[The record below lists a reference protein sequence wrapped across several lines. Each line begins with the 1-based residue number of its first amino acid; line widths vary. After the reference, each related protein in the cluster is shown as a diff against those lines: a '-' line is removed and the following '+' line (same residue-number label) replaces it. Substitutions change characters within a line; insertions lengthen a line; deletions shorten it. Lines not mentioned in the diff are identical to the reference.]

1 MKLLPLGPR
10 RSASPPPRSASP
22 PQKICFAPV
31 VPLRPRRNSALP
43 PSFCLAPNGGTAH
56 SRHENL
62 LAGNF
67 THGWTWTDARLIA
80 MEDDFRVDCELCR
93 HWGLSRRTGAK
104 QNCAGGVEERRER
117 SRFFCGGEAER
128 GGGEAERR
136 GRRGRSF
143 MGVVLRLRRTPAIDY
158 EPRRPGFDSESYPG
172 HVGTCAPT
180 LCPWERHFTQLS
192 SLNLGVNGYLTSVG
206 ERHKIGGMSGLE
218 PGASGSESRTLPLRH
233 TTPQSCEENCDPWNT
248 ISAQPLLL
256 YTDSVIFGTTEFSLV
271 EFPAE
276 FPGQQWTSGIDSV
289 TTDRLRV
296 LGRTFWAAGYYTV
309 RLTDRHAANCGD
321 LTRVAEWPPPSGDGV
336 SAGRVCTLLPADGVS
351 LIDQFCVTCPEFL
364 DILGPLELSIRF
376 QLTPAGELATATFP
390 GDGPDEDTRIFLTA
404 SSRVWVGYTRLF
416 DLAVGSIRLFVRA
429 DSVDG
434 RFFEI
439 GLAPI
444 EIRPPTV
451 SQLQSYLDAF
461 YAHPDGLFFTQLA
474 LGDFETAFKGAILAS
489 SAAGGLAYTGYDVLE
504 IVDKITETIAMVDL
518 EGVESINGVA
528 LSTFLVT
535 VVPEMV
541 SGKSQVLAAT
551 SLQAAFERTRELAGN
566 TTDTP
571 VEVVN
576 KLAAFMFSGT
586 VNVLAASSVL
596 AEKGQIA
603 GKSFSTDLA
612 YCQEATTIAFQ
623 ALDILDDIYLN
634 RLMPEFSDPEIFADH
649 SMSKVHIRIKRENRT
664 RLAGRV
670 YHVSGDSDSLVR
682 VPSFPDLLGDS
693 CNDSDVVGIQGM
705 DQSTL
710 RSYLELMTPYYSH
723 VSLTS
728 RPKCRRFLEANVN
741 PYEYSNNSREIG
753 ADVTGLGL
761 KCGNRTLPV
770 SGLTDPVDILT
781 RRSKNN
787 SLAELMYVF
796 EASEPRGNMA
806 SKFLIILLNVPND
819 WAARTCGGKEFH
831 TVAPEYLSDR
841 LYTSSWGLGMIRLS
855 DVLCLVD
862 LEASSFFVRKNHSA
876 LSIELDFPSLH
887 LDFNNT
893 LFPPDVTML
902 LRKEA
907 PPTPEE
913 YDWTATLPV
922 PDDQIVSIPWTNG
935 TNLTSNPYHWL
946 LSPEE
951 INITT
956 EDVENMKD
964 YFIGVQLG
972 SEQDLGR
979 GDVVNFTLYVFETS
993 CVYFDEDIHLW
1004 QSDGCEVGLMSNSS
1018 HIHCRC
1024 YHLTKFSGFVT
1035 PNPLN
1040 IAEALSANVL
1050 ENPAGLVLVLT
1061 VFGAYLVGIVWARK
1075 SDRRDVVKAGI
1086 GILPGHR
1093 LNPRQDCQYL
1103 ITVYTGFKGNAG
1115 TTAEVTIVLYSQEHE
1130 SRPFRLSDENRI
1142 LFERGSVDSFF
1153 VSTSQ
1158 PLGALRF
1165 VRVWHNNGG
1174 YSPGWFLSQI
1184 IVTNREDNT
1193 PNFFLCNRWFAL
1205 DRDDGQISRVLIE
1218 ADPDEMKKFR
1228 NLFLAKSS
1236 RDMSDG
1242 HLWFSVAGRPA
1253 RSPFT
1258 RVQRLSC
1265 CLTLLYSTMV
1275 TNIMFFGRGD
1285 DFDPPEPI
1293 RIGGMEM
1300 DPPISLP
1307 QKQIDREAT
1316 KEKIE
1321 PLPLWHR
1328 KENDTVQKI
1337 QCRDYS
1343 EKVCKQPIQLSF
1355 DDSMTKIDASNETNP
1370 EDVEP
1375 TQNSSL
1381 SSWSV
1386 YIGWLLVWTA
1396 SFVAAFFTVLYSL
1409 SFGRAKAE
1417 AWLVTFLTSFL
1428 TDLFLIQPFKLML
1441 VAVLFA
1447 LLAKK
1452 PVEDEDPVP
1461 APLHQDEEYVEE
1473 NTQQSDDVDSPWQ
1486 GMLFVVTNQ
1495 LMVRNDTR
1503 LWRTATGWAR
1513 YFWTEESNVQ
1523 DQRNEKTPEMVHSSS
1538 PPDEANLAKQRT
1550 QSLERSKRRKQ
1561 VLEVLTFGLFVT
1573 VIMLTSYGGRSPL
1586 AFHVTKNVQQ
1596 LLLKSGDVGFSE
1608 PRVSGSPRVGGQHY
1622 FSVHEAKPM
1631 IKDIPSFWT
1640 WVTTGLIPATHAA
1653 QWYNGRYSKKAAI
1666 LEDMLTHPLGPVQLR
1681 QVRLTPGKHCEPPKQ
1696 IASLMPHC
1704 TVAYSLDVS
1713 DTQNYTEN
1721 WNKTSNITD
1730 NLICAS
1736 TPIVNVNTATESPWD
1751 YNCLEGSNPWSYT
1764 FASVTDGFPY
1774 FGKQGTYLSGGYVSS
1789 LGGTQETSLARA
1801 AYLQQHGWLDEK
1813 TRAVFIELTL
1823 YNPHVNL
1830 FSVVSIATE
1839 FTSLGTVYKGSEVVT
1854 LRLIQHDAILL
1865 LVLRGCLGIF
1875 ILFFMIRE

>member
-1 MKLLPLGPR
+1 MQFLCL
-10 RSASPPPRSASP
+10 S
-22 PQKICFAPV
+22 
-31 VPLRPRRNSALP
+31 
-43 PSFCLAPNGGTAH
+43 SFHNM
-56 SRHENL
+56 
-62 LAGNF
+62 F
-67 THGWTWTDARLIA
+67 LIA
-80 MEDDFRVDCELCR
+80 
-93 HWGLSRRTGAK
+93 
-104 QNCAGGVEERRER
+104 
-117 SRFFCGGEAER
+117 
-128 GGGEAERR
+128 
-136 GRRGRSF
+136 
-143 MGVVLRLRRTPAIDY
+143 
-158 EPRRPGFDSESYPG
+158 
-172 HVGTCAPT
+172 
-180 LCPWERHFTQLS
+180 
-192 SLNLGVNGYLTSVG
+192 
-206 ERHKIGGMSGLE
+206 
-218 PGASGSESRTLPLRH
+218 
-233 TTPQSCEENCDPWNT
+233 
-248 ISAQPLLL
+248 
-256 YTDSVIFGTTEFSLV
+256 
-271 EFPAE
+271 
-276 FPGQQWTSGIDSV
+276 
-289 TTDRLRV
+289 
-296 LGRTFWAAGYYTV
+296 
-309 RLTDRHAANCGD
+309 
-321 LTRVAEWPPPSGDGV
+321 
-336 SAGRVCTLLPADGVS
+336 
-351 LIDQFCVTCPEFL
+351 EFL

-439 GLAPI
+439 ELAPI

-474 LGDFETAFKGAILAS
+474 LGDPEKAFKGAILAS

-576 KLAAFMFSGT
+576 KLAAFMFSGQCCPLRSERT

-634 RLMPEFSDPEIFADH
+634 RLMSEFSDPEIFADH

-693 CNDSDVVGIQGM
+693 CIDSDVVGIQ
-705 DQSTL
+705 
-710 RSYLELMTPYYSH
+710 
-723 VSLTS
+723 
-728 RPKCRRFLEANVN
+728 FLESNVN

-753 ADVTGLGL
+753 ADVTGLGV

-806 SKFLIILLNVPND
+806 IFQ
-819 WAARTCGGKEFH
+819 
-831 TVAPEYLSDR
+831 
-841 LYTSSWGLGMIRLS
+841 
-855 DVLCLVD
+855 
-862 LEASSFFVRKNHSA
+862 FFVRKNHSA
-876 LSIELDFPSLH
+876 LSIELDFPSLD

-922 PDDQIVSIPWTNG
+922 PDEQIVSIPWTNG

-956 EDVENMKD
+956 EDVDTMKD

-972 SEQDLGR
+972 SEQDLGS

-1004 QSDGCEVGLMSNSS
+1004 QSDGCEVGLMSNTS

-1024 YHLTKFSGFVT
+1024 YHLTKFSGFVA

-1103 ITVYTGFKGNAG
+1103 LTVYTGFKGNAG
-1115 TTAEVTIVLYSQEHE
+1115 TTAEVTIVLYSQDHE
-1130 SRPFRLSDENRI
+1130 SCPFRLSDEKRI
-1142 LFERGSVDSFF
+1142 LFERGSVDSFL

-1184 IVTNREDNT
+1184 VVTNRGDNT
-1193 PNFFLCNRWFAL
+1193 PNFFICNRWFAL

-1265 CLTLLYSTMV
+1265 CLTLLYSTML

-1285 DFDPPEPI
+1285 DFDPPEPF
-1293 RIGGMEM
+1293 RVGGIEM

-1307 QKQIDREAT
+1307 QI
-1316 KEKIE
+1316 
-1321 PLPLWHR
+1321 
-1328 KENDTVQKI
+1328 
-1337 QCRDYS
+1337 
-1343 EKVCKQPIQLSF
+1343 
-1355 DDSMTKIDASNETNP
+1355 M
-1370 EDVEP
+1370 
-1375 TQNSSL
+1375 
-1381 SSWSV
+1381 
-1386 YIGWLLVWTA
+1386 IGLQSAAIIMPVNLIIVFLFRWLLVWTA

-1417 AWLVTFLTSFL
+1417 AWLFTFLTSFL
-1428 TDLFLIQPFKLML
+1428 TDLFLIQPFKLMI

-1447 LLAKK
+1447 LLAK
-1452 PVEDEDPVP
+1452 V
-1461 APLHQDEEYVEE
+1461 L
-1473 NTQQSDDVDSPWQ
+1473 QS
-1486 GMLFVVTNQ
+1486 
-1495 LMVRNDTR
+1495 NDR
-1503 LWRTATGWAR
+1503 
-1513 YFWTEESNVQ
+1513 F
-1523 DQRNEKTPEMVHSSS
+1523 
-1538 PPDEANLAKQRT
+1538 
-1550 QSLERSKRRKQ
+1550 
-1561 VLEVLTFGLFVT
+1561 
-1573 VIMLTSYGGRSPL
+1573 
-1586 AFHVTKNVQQ
+1586 
-1596 LLLKSGDVGFSE
+1596 
-1608 PRVSGSPRVGGQHY
+1608 
-1622 FSVHEAKPM
+1622 
-1631 IKDIPSFWT
+1631 
-1640 WVTTGLIPATHAA
+1640 
-1653 QWYNGRYSKKAAI
+1653 
-1666 LEDMLTHPLGPVQLR
+1666 
-1681 QVRLTPGKHCEPPKQ
+1681 
-1696 IASLMPHC
+1696 
-1704 TVAYSLDVS
+1704 
-1713 DTQNYTEN
+1713 
-1721 WNKTSNITD
+1721 
-1730 NLICAS
+1730 
-1736 TPIVNVNTATESPWD
+1736 
-1751 YNCLEGSNPWSYT
+1751 
-1764 FASVTDGFPY
+1764 
-1774 FGKQGTYLSGGYVSS
+1774 
-1789 LGGTQETSLARA
+1789 
-1801 AYLQQHGWLDEK
+1801 
-1813 TRAVFIELTL
+1813 
-1823 YNPHVNL
+1823 
-1830 FSVVSIATE
+1830 
-1839 FTSLGTVYKGSEVVT
+1839 
-1854 LRLIQHDAILL
+1854 
-1865 LVLRGCLGIF
+1865 
-1875 ILFFMIRE
+1875 